1 MTERLIRATGLLRHD
16 GAQDWQATAQPGTS
30 LACDMGV
37 AQAGALRAGLLES
50 GWPGAALL
58 TIVSKAQTAEEKILH
73 GTLDDLECL
82 CTAHPG
88 PNPAILPLR

>member
-16 GAQDWQATAQPGTS
+16 GTQDWQATAQPGTS
-30 LACDMGV
+30 LACHKGV
-37 AQAGALRAGLLES
+37 AGASRAGLLES

-88 PNPAILPLR
+88 PDPAILLLR

>member
-1 MTERLIRATGLLRHD
+1 MTERRIRAIGLLRHD
-16 GAQDWQATAQPGTS
+16 GTQGWQATAQPGTS
-30 LACDMGV
+30 LACQMGV
-37 AQAGALRAGLLES
+37 AQAGASRAGLLES

>member
-1 MTERLIRATGLLRHD
+1 MTERLIRATGLQRHD

-30 LACDMGV
+30 LACHMGV

>member
-1 MTERLIRATGLLRHD
+1 MTERLIRATGLPRHD
-16 GAQDWQATAQPGTS
+16 GAQGWQATAQPGTS
-30 LACDMGV
+30 LACHMGV
-37 AQAGALRAGLLES
+37 AGASRAGLLES

-73 GTLDDLECL
+73 GTLDGLECL

-88 PNPAILPLR
+88 PDPAILPLR